1 MTITLEAYG
10 LIIGIF
16 WGLFGVIGIC
26 GYREPRQEL
35 AQQRI
40 ISKFIIEDKCLN
52 GTLSGFGISFP
63 LLCWVYK
70 VMIGNEELK
79 DDRKD
84 K

>member
-63 LLCWVYK
+63 LVYSTHHPYPSLQASD
-70 VMIGNEELK
+70 GYE
-79 DDRKD
+79 
-84 K
+84 